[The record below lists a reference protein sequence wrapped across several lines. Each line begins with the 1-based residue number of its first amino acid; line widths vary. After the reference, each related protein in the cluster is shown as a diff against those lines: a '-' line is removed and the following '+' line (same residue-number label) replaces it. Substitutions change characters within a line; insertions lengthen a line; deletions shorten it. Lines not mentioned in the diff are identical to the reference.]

1 MPPSPGPRG
10 ARAPV
15 TARSRFVRSGKCRAR
30 PRWQAERRKPRRS
43 AAAVT
48 RQGYGKLV
56 AFLATCTRDVAGAED
71 ALSDALAAALADWPC
86 RGIPDNPEAWLLAV
100 ARRKLIDA
108 ARRQRSSMQAA
119 DHLRLLSEEMED
131 VAAKP
136 RQIPDS
142 RLSLMFACAHPA
154 IDPVVRAPLILQA
167 ILGFDSAT
175 IASAFLISPSAMA
188 QRLVRAKAKI

>member
-1 MPPSPGPRG
+1 MAGRE
-10 ARAPV
+10 A
-15 TARSRFVRSGKCRAR
+15 
-30 PRWQAERRKPRRS
+30 QARRS
-43 AAAVT
+43 ADAVT
-48 RQGYGKLV
+48 RQSYGKLV
-56 AFLATCTRDVAGAED
+56 AFLAARTRGVAGAED
-71 ALSDALAAALADWPC
+71 ALSDALAAALADCQC

-142 RLSLMFACAHPA
+142 RLSLM
-154 IDPVVRAPLILQA
+154 
-167 ILGFDSAT
+167 
-175 IASAFLISPSAMA
+175 
-188 QRLVRAKAKI
+188 